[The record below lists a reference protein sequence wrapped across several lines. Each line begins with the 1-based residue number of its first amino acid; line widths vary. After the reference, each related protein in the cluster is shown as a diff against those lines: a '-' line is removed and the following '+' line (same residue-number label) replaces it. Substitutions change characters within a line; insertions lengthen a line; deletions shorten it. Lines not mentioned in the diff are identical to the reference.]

1 MKTKKLII
9 PYILWMFVFTLVP
22 MVLIISNTC
31 RDDAGNFTLVYLMKA
46 FNYKDEFLY
55 SLWVA
60 FLSILFREAQS
71 GRKTSTLCLLWCLCG

>member
-31 RDDAGNFTLVYLMKA
+31 RDDAGNFTLMYLQKA
-46 FNYKDEFLY
+46 LN
-55 SLWVA
+55 
-60 FLSILFREAQS
+60 
-71 GRKTSTLCLLWCLCG
+71 